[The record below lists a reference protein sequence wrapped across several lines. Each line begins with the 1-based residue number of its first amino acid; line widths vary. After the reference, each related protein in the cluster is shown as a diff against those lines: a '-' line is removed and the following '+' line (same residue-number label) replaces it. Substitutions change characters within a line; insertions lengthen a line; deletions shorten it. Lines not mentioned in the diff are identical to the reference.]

1 MAAKEK
7 PSYCA
12 GMVRRLDRDRFLC
25 TLFAPPERR
34 EALFALYAF
43 NLEVAR
49 IPELVHEPIL
59 GSVRLQWWRDT
70 VAAIYEGRPPAHE
83 VALAL
88 ARAVASYGLTRGYF
102 DRLLEAREFDFGG
115 TPPEDME
122 ALITYAGATSATLTF
137 LALEILDA
145 GGGSDARAA
154 AQDAGRDVGIAWALT
169 GLIRAMPYHAR
180 AGRVYLPR
188 SLLARENL
196 RPADLQAF
204 TPGLAKVVED
214 VAQSARGFL
223 ASARSHERAAPDW
236 ARPALLP
243 GVLASSYLSRIERA
257 GFDPFDLRI
266 EGGGLRRQVRL
277 WLAAAANGKL

>member
-34 EALFALYAF
+34 DALFALYAF

-49 IPELVHEPIL
+49 IPELVQEPIL

-70 VAAIYEGRPPAHE
+70 IAAIYEGQPPAHE
-83 VALAL
+83 VATGL
-88 ARAVASYGLTRGYF
+88 ARAVADFGLTRGYF
-102 DRLLEAREFDFGG
+102 DRLLEAREFDFAGA
-115 TPPEDME
+115 PPEDME
-122 ALITYAGATSATLTF
+122 SLIAYAGATSATLNF
-137 LALEILDA
+137 LALEVLDA
-145 GGGSDARAA
+145 GGGSDARVD

-169 GLIRAMPYHAR
+169 GLIRAIPFHLR
-180 AGRVYLPR
+180 AGRVYLPA

-196 RPADLQAF
+196 RAADLRAF
-204 TPGLAKVVED
+204 SPAMGRIVED
-214 VAQSARGFL
+214 VAGSARGFL
-223 ASARSHERAAPDW
+223 ASARSHERGAPDW
-236 ARPALLP
+236 ARPVLLP

-257 GFDPFDLRI
+257 DFDPFDLGI

-277 WLAAAANGKL
+277 WLAAAGGKI